1 MSDERDLEGLQKLF
15 RVSSAVVVV
24 FALGMTVW
32 LVDKAVLNPDVRAK
46 RPSWFEGVFDMPFWL
61 PLILTVV
68 LGSAAVLYVYVRA
81 SRRLRD
87 GEDIRANS
95 FRDKQRRGETGR
107 GRTEREQR

>member
-1 MSDERDLEGLQKLF
+1 MSGGREKTRLLNLF
-15 RVSSAVVVV
+15 RAASAVVVV

-32 LVDKAVLNPDVRAK
+32 LVDKAMLNPDVRAK

-61 PLILTVV
+61 PLILTIV
-68 LGSAAVLYVYVRA
+68 LGSAAVLYVYFRA
-81 SRRLRD
+81 ARRLRD

-107 GRTEREQR
+107 EQL

>member
-1 MSDERDLEGLQKLF
+1 MPNDPAGTVKLF
-15 RVSSAVVVV
+15 RVAMAVVVV
-24 FALGMTVW
+24 LALGMTAW
-32 LVDKAVLNPDVRAK
+32 LVDTAILNPDVRAK

-81 SRRLRD
+81 VRRIRD

-95 FRDKQRRGETGR
+95 YRDKQRRGETGR
-107 GRTEREQR
+107 EQL

>member
-1 MSDERDLEGLQKLF
+1 MTEPTDNTGILKLF
-15 RVSSAVVVV
+15 RVAAAVVVV
-24 FALGMTVW
+24 FALGMTAW

-46 RPSWFEGVFDMPFWL
+46 RPSWFEGVFDMPFWV

-87 GEDIRANS
+87 GENIRANS
-95 FRDKQRRGETGR
+95 FRDKQRRGETGL
-107 GRTEREQR
+107 

>member
-1 MSDERDLEGLQKLF
+1 MTEPTNSASILKLF
-15 RVSSAVVVV
+15 RAAAAVVVA

-46 RPSWFEGVFDMPFWL
+46 RPSWFEGAFDMPFWL
-61 PLILTVV
+61 PLIVTVV
-68 LGSAAVLYVYVRA
+68 GGSAAVLYVYIRA
-81 SRRLRD
+81 ARRLRD

-107 GRTEREQR
+107 EQP